1 MTSFPA
7 ATPSHR
13 SRFGLLFMPVAV
25 IIGAIAWSGFWF
37 FASAKIGEQLDGWR
51 AREAKSGRVYDC
63 GKRAVSGFPFRFE
76 VRCSDVSVVLLA
88 QTAEPDTAQTRLVA
102 KLAAIAV
109 VAQVYDPKR
118 LIADFTGP
126 VTLAERGEKPFVSA
140 SWSKGR
146 SSVYGL
152 PEVPQ
157 RTSLEFDNL
166 AIDLVA
172 GPVPAPLFRG
182 KHSELHARLAEGSP
196 ADNPVIETVLRIAQG
211 SVQAIH
217 PVFAEPFDADIR
229 LVLRGLKDF
238 SPKPWPERFRE
249 IQAAGGRI
257 DVVQSRISQKDFLS
271 VAAGSLGISPS
282 GLLNGEL
289 QMTIAGVEKI
299 VPVLGIDK
307 LLQEGVSQQQVDR
320 VARGV
325 SASDVN
331 KLIGALNKAIPGLDR
346 VVKQGIDAGLAQLGP
361 ATMLEGRK
369 AQSIPVRFV
378 DGTVF
383 VGPLRVAQIPPL
395 F

>member
-7 ATPSHR
+7 ATSR

-25 IIGAIAWSGFWF
+25 IVGAIAWSGFWF

-51 AREAKSGRVYDC
+51 AREAKSGRIYDC

-126 VTLAERGEKPFVSA
+126 VTLAERGERPFVSA

-146 SSVYGL
+146 SSVLGL

-157 RTSLEFDNL
+157 RTSLEFDNP
-166 AIDLVA
+166 AIDLVT

-182 KHSELHARLAEGSP
+182 KHVEAHARLAEGSA
-196 ADNPVIETVLRIAQG
+196 ADNPVIEAVLQIAQG

-217 PVFAEPFDADIR
+217 PLFAEPFDADIR
-229 LVLRGLKDF
+229 VMLRGLKDF
-238 SPKPWPERFRE
+238 SPKPWPDRFRE

-271 VAAGSLGISPS
+271 VAAGSLGISPG

-299 VPVLGIDK
+299 APALGIDK
-307 LLQEGVSQQQVDR
+307 LLQDGVSQQQVDR

-361 ATMLEGRK
+361 ATTLEGRK
-369 AQSIPVRFV
+369 AQNIPVRFV
-378 DGTVF
+378 DGNVF
-383 VGPLRVAQIPPL
+383 VGPLRVGQIPPL

>member
-1 MTSFPA
+1 MTTFPA
-7 ATPSHR
+7 TPARR
-13 SRFGLLFMPVAV
+13 SRFGLLFMPVVV

-37 FASAKIGEQLDGWR
+37 FASSRIGEQLDGWR
-51 AREAKSGRVYDC
+51 AREAKSGRIYDC

-76 VRCSDVSVVLLA
+76 VRCGDVSVTLLA
-88 QTAEPDTAQTRLVA
+88 QTAEPDTAQTRLIA
-102 KLAAIAV
+102 KLANIVV

-126 VTLAERGEKPFVSA
+126 VTLAERNEKPFVSA

-157 RTSLEFDNL
+157 RSSLEFNDL
-166 AIDLVA
+166 AVDLVTGA
-172 GPVPAPLFRG
+172 VPAPLFRG
-182 KHSELHARLAEGSP
+182 KHAEFHGRLAEGSA
-196 ADNPVIETVLRIAQG
+196 ADNPVIEAVLQVAQG
-211 SVQAIH
+211 SIQAIH
-217 PVFAEPFDADIR
+217 PVLAEPFDADIR
-229 LVLRGLKDF
+229 VVLRGLKDF

-271 VAAGSLGISPS
+271 IAAGSLGISPS

-299 VPVLGIDK
+299 APMLGIDK

-325 SASDVN
+325 NANDVN
-331 KLIGALNKAIPGLDR
+331 KLIGALNKAIPGLDK
-346 VVKQGIDAGLAQLGP
+346 VVRQGIDAGLSRLGP
-361 ATMLEGRK
+361 ATTLEGRK

-378 DGTVF
+378 DGNAF
-383 VGPLRVAQIPPL
+383 VGPLRVAQVPPL

>member
-1 MTSFPA
+1 MIDELRKPGT
-7 ATPSHR
+7 R
-13 SRFGLLFMPVAV
+13 SRFGLFFMPVTV
-25 IIGAIAWSGFWF
+25 IALAIVWSGFWF
-37 FASAKIGEQLDGWR
+37 FASSQISDRLDGWR
-51 AREAKSGRVYDC
+51 AREAQSGRIYDC
-63 GKRAVSGFPFRFE
+63 AKRSVGGFPFRFE
-76 VRCSDVSVVLLA
+76 VRCSDVSVTLLA
-88 QTAEPDTAQTRLVA
+88 QTAEPDTAQTRLTA
-102 KLAAIAV
+102 KLADIV
-109 VAQVYDPKR
+109 VISQVYDPKR

-126 VTLAERGEKPFVSA
+126 LTLAERGEKPFVSA
-140 SWSKGR
+140 AWSKGR

-157 RTSLEFDNL
+157 RSSLEFDNL

-182 KHSELHARLAEGSP
+182 QHAELHARLAEGSA
-196 ADNPVIETVLRIAQG
+196 ADNPVIETVLQIAQG
-211 SVQAIH
+211 SVQGIQ
-217 PVFAEPFDADIR
+217 PLFAEPFDADIR
-229 LVLRGLKDF
+229 VMLRGLKDF
-238 SPKPWPERFRE
+238 SPKPWPDRFRE

-299 VPVLGIDK
+299 APALGIDK

-325 SASDVN
+325 NANDVN
-331 KLIGALNKAIPGLDR
+331 KLLGALNKAIPGLDR
-346 VVKQGIDAGLAQLGP
+346 VVRQSIESGLAQLGP
-361 ATMLEGRK
+361 ATTLEGRK
-369 AQSIPVRFV
+369 AQNIPVRFV
-378 DGTVF
+378 DGNVF

>member
-1 MTSFPA
+1 MIDELRKPGT
-7 ATPSHR
+7 R
-13 SRFGLLFMPVAV
+13 SRFGLFFMPVAV
-25 IIGAIAWSGFWF
+25 VVLAIVWSGFWF
-37 FASAKIGEQLDGWR
+37 FASSQIGERLDGWR
-51 AREAKSGRVYDC
+51 AREAQSGRVYDC
-63 GKRAVSGFPFRFE
+63 AKRSVGGFPFRFE
-76 VRCSDVSVVLLA
+76 VRCSDVSVTLLA
-88 QTAEPDTAQTRLVA
+88 QTAEPDTAQTRLTA
-102 KLAAIAV
+102 KLADIV
-109 VAQVYDPKR
+109 VISQVYDPKR

-166 AIDLVA
+166 AIDLVG

-182 KHSELHARLAEGSP
+182 QHAELHARLAEGSV
-196 ADNPVIETVLRIAQG
+196 ADNPVIETVLQLARG
-211 SVQAIH
+211 SVQGVH
-217 PVFAEPFDADIR
+217 PLFAEPFDADIR
-229 LVLRGLKDF
+229 VMLRGLKDF

-271 VAAGSLGISPS
+271 VGAGSLGISPS
-282 GLLNGEL
+282 GRLNGEL
-289 QMTIAGVEKI
+289 QMTIAGVDKI
-299 VPVLGIDK
+299 APALGIDK

-320 VARGV
+320 VVRGID
-325 SASDVN
+325 ANEVN
-331 KLIGALNKAIPGLDR
+331 KLIGALNRAIPGLDK
-346 VVKQGIDAGLAQLGP
+346 VVRQGIDAGLAQLGP
-361 ATMLEGRK
+361 ATTLEGRK
-369 AQSIPVRFV
+369 AQNIPVRFV

>member
-1 MTSFPA
+1 MTTFPA
-7 ATPSHR
+7 ASPRHR
-13 SRFGLLFMPVAV
+13 SRIGLFFMPVTV
-25 IIGAIAWSGFWF
+25 VVLAIAWSGFWF
-37 FASAKIGEQLDGWR
+37 FASSQIGERLDGWR
-51 AREAKSGRVYDC
+51 AREAQSGRIYDC
-63 GKRAVSGFPFRFE
+63 AKRSVGGFPFRFE
-76 VRCSDVSVVLLA
+76 VRCSDVSVTLLS

-102 KLAAIAV
+102 KLADIAV
-109 VAQVYDPKR
+109 IAQVYDPKR

-126 VTLAERGEKPFVSA
+126 VTLAQRGEQPFVSA
-140 SWSKGR
+140 SWAKGR

-152 PEVPQ
+152 PDVPQ
-157 RTSLEFDNL
+157 RSSLEFDNL
-166 AIDLVA
+166 AIDLVGGA
-172 GPVPAPLFRG
+172 VPAPLFRG
-182 KHSELHARLAEGSP
+182 KHAELHGRLAEGSP
-196 ADNPVIETVLRIAQG
+196 TDNPVIEAVLQIAQG

-217 PVFAEPFDADIR
+217 PLFAEPFDADIR
-229 LVLRGLKDF
+229 LMLRGLKDF
-238 SPKPWPERFRE
+238 SPKPWPDRFRE

-299 VPVLGIDK
+299 APALGIDK

-325 SASDVN
+325 NANDVN
-331 KLIGALNKAIPGLDR
+331 KLLGALNKAIPGLDR
-346 VVKQGIDAGLAQLGP
+346 VVKQGIEAGFAQLGP
-361 ATMLEGRK
+361 ATTLEGRK
-369 AQSIPVRFV
+369 AQNIPVRFV
-378 DGTVF
+378 DGNVF